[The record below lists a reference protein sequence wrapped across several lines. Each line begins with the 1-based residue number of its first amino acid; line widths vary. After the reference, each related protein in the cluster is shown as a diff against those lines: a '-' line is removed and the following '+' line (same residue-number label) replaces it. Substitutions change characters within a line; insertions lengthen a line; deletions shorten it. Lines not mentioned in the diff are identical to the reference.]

1 MVWAPGRAYMGGEG
15 RQGCDLSPQVSPQH
29 LLHLLSATVRERV

>member
-1 MVWAPGRAYMGGEG
+1 MVLAPGGTCLGGES

-29 LLHLLSATVRERV
+29 LLSAVVRGRV

>member
-1 MVWAPGRAYMGGEG
+1 MVWARGRACMGGEG

-29 LLHLLSATVRERV
+29 LLRLLRAMVREHV